1 MSDVPQRVSGIGIP
15 AAIALGVGAM
25 MGSGIFTLLGLAG
38 RTSGPLIPVA
48 FLVAA
53 FAASFSVY
61 SYARLGGALPS
72 RGGAASFLRAGLGS
86 GVLSGGFNVFQFLGY
101 LFATAL
107 YAAGFAE
114 YAQVMVGR
122 DFPDWA
128 RPVTGVLVVV
138 VFGLVNLFG
147 TRFTARAELITVII
161 TVVILVLL
169 AAIGAVKA
177 DPAVLAQDALPGLTG
192 ILTAAGLLYVNYQGF
207 GVVTNAADQ
216 MSNPRRQLPLAMFTA
231 LAVVA
236 LLYLALS
243 TVTVLVLPVSAIEA
257 DSTHVLASVATAVAG
272 PTGFTIIVLAAILAS
287 AAAVNATIFAAAN
300 IAADVAQH
308 GQLPQRI
315 ATSLGRVP
323 VALLVSIAVVI
334 VLVVLFPLGAI
345 GQMTSLAFLLV
356 YAAVSAAHLR
366 LRGVTGAAAWP
377 LVVAIVLNAILFVTL
392 IGDAITTGPSTT
404 WLALLVLIAAS
415 FGFAW
420 LYRGRAQQGTEQ
432 RHST

>member
-1 MSDVPQRVSGIGIP
+1 MSRTQHRTSGIGVP

-48 FLVAA
+48 FVVAA

-61 SYARLGGALPS
+61 SYARLGGAFPS
-72 RGGAASFLRAGLGS
+72 RGGAAGFLRAGLGS
-86 GVLSGGFNVFQFLGY
+86 GILSGGFNVFQFLGY

-128 RPVTGVLVVV
+128 RPTTAVMVVV

-147 TRFTARAELITVII
+147 TRFTVRAELITVAV

-169 AAIGAVKA
+169 AVIGAVKA
-177 DPAVLAQDALPGLTG
+177 DPAVLAEDALPALTG
-192 ILTAAGLLYVNYQGF
+192 VLTAAGLLYVNYQGF

-216 MSNPRRQLPLAMFTA
+216 MSNPRRQLPRAMFTA

-308 GQLPQRI
+308 GQLPQRL
-315 ATSLGRVP
+315 ARSWGPMP
-323 VALLVSIAVVI
+323 VALLFSMALVI
-334 VLVVLFPLGAI
+334 LLVMLFPLAAI

-366 LRGVTGAAAWP
+366 LRDVTGSAAWP

-392 IGDAITTGPSTT
+392 IGDAIATGPATT
-404 WLALLVLIAAS
+404 WLALVLLLASS

-420 LYRGRAQQGTEQ
+420 LYHRQAQHRT
-432 RHST
+432 

>member
-1 MSDVPQRVSGIGIP
+1 MSDGPRRSSGIGVS

-53 FAASFSVY
+53 IAASFSVY
-61 SYARLGGALPS
+61 SYARMGGAFPS
-72 RGGAASFLRAGLGS
+72 RGGAAGFLRAGLGT
-86 GVLSGGFNVFQFLGY
+86 GVVSGGFNVFQYLGY

-114 YAQVMVGR
+114 YAQVMIGS
-122 DFPDWA
+122 DSPAWA
-128 RPVTGVLVVV
+128 RPVIGVAVVV

-147 TRFTARAELITVII
+147 TRFTARAELITVAI

-169 AAIGAVKA
+169 TIMGALKA
-177 DPAVLAQDALPGLTG
+177 DPAVLSEDALPGLTG
-192 ILTAAGLLYVNYQGF
+192 VLTAAGLLYVNYQGF

-216 MSNPRRQLPLAMFTA
+216 MTNPRRQLPRAMFTA

-243 TVTVLVLPVSAIEA
+243 TITVLVLPVSAIEA
-257 DSTHVLASVATAVAG
+257 DSTHVLASVATEVAG
-272 PTGFTIIVLAAILAS
+272 PTGFTVIVLAAILAS

-308 GQLPQRI
+308 RQLPRRL
-315 ATSLGRVP
+315 ATSIGRLP
-323 VALLVSIAVVI
+323 VALLLSMLLVI
-334 VLVVLFPLGAI
+334 LLVVLFPLGAI

-356 YAAVSAAHLR
+356 YAAVSVGHLR
-366 LRGVTGAAAWP
+366 VRGSTGASAWP
-377 LVVAIVLNAILFVTL
+377 LVVAILLNTMLFIML
-392 IGDAITTGPSTT
+392 IGDAISTGPATT
-404 WLALLVLIAAS
+404 WLALLALIVAS
-415 FGFAW
+415 FLFASV
-420 LYRGRAQQGTEQ
+420 YQ
-432 RHST
+432 RRIAPDA